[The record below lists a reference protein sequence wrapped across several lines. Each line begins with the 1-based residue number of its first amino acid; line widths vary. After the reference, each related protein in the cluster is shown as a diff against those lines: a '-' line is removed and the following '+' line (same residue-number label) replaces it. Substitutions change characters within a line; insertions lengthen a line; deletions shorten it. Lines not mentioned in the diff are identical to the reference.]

1 MTTRTLDFY
10 FDFISPFA
18 WFAWRR
24 LPALCAERD
33 VSLVAHPV
41 IFGKL
46 LDHWGQLGPAEIV
59 PKRNNIYASGY
70 RYAAM
75 HGFEFNPPKFHP
87 YNPLT
92 TLRIAQGCIAGSDQK
107 RVIDTLF
114 EAGWSA
120 GADLGDA
127 AEVVGVLNA
136 VGLDG
141 SGLLERAKGAEAKD
155 SLRRETELA
164 IARGVFGVPT
174 MVVDEELF
182 WGNDQVEQL
191 AVVLDGRDPL
201 DRVRLA
207 EFLARGR
214 AIDRKARQNP

>member
-1 MTTRTLDFY
+1 
-10 FDFISPFA
+10 
-18 WFAWRR
+18 
-24 LPALCAERD
+24 
-33 VSLVAHPV
+33 
-41 IFGKL
+41 
-46 LDHWGQLGPAEIV
+46 
-59 PKRNNIYASGY
+59 
-70 RYAAM
+70 
-75 HGFEFNPPKFHP
+75 
-87 YNPLT
+87 
-92 TLRIAQGCIAGSDQK
+92 
-107 RVIDTLF
+107 
-114 EAGWSA
+114 
-120 GADLGDA
+120 
-127 AEVVGVLNA
+127 VGVLNA

-214 AIDRKARQNP
+214 AIDRKVRQDP